1 MSENKF
7 SSLLIIKRCGTRPKV
22 WWCWRDSDHSPL
34 VGELNR
40 VADWAFR
47 GGNRPRGGEDHCSG
61 CPVETAP
68 EKPPMHSVNPNCC
81 PRRTHPFGCLERRC
95 RDLDTHLMMR
105 TGANPNPAGS
115 SGSWV
120 FLRAEASLLPQ
131 GRFPDQ
137 PPQQA
142 DLTGV

>member
-1 MSENKF
+1 MPENKF
-7 SSLLIIKRCGTRPKV
+7 SSLLIIKSCRTGPKV
-22 WWCWRDSDHSPL
+22 WWCRSDSDHSPL
-34 VGELNR
+34 VGELNG

-47 GGNRPRGGEDHCSG
+47 GGNRPHGGGDHCG
-61 CPVETAP
+61 GYPVKTAP
-68 EKPPMHSVNPNCC
+68 EEPPVHPVNPNCC
-81 PRRTHPFGCLERRC
+81 PRRTRPFGCLERRC
-95 RDLDTHLMMR
+95 RCLDTHLMMR

-120 FLRAEASLLPQ
+120 FLRAESPILPQ
-131 GRFPDQ
+131 GTFPDQ